1 VVTAWAAAPLA
12 DRLTRQNSPPPVW
25 PHPRGRVRGI
35 ALEPLHPSVA
45 EVALGDEELHQRF
58 ALLDALRMG
67 DARLRREAR
76 AELFSAP

>member
-1 VVTAWAAAPLA
+1 
-12 DRLTRQNSPPPVW
+12 
-25 PHPRGRVRGI
+25 
-35 ALEPLHPSVA
+35 LEPLHPSVA